1 MQVFNVKVS
10 TRGNVRT
17 EPKTYHVP
25 AHHQEDFVYTI
36 HPDNEKKYDL
46 EAIKIKGAAFT
57 KQKINSKT
65 ILMHD
70 DNSRYHEKGD
80 TKYKYEVFVKP
91 VEGGKLLKED
101 PTIVNQ

>member
-25 AHHQEDFVYTI
+25 AHRQEDFIYTI
-36 HPDNEKKYDL
+36 DPRNEDKYDL
-46 EAIKIKGAAFT
+46 EEIDIQGTPFT
-57 KQKINSKT
+57 QDRINKKT
-65 ILMHD
+65 IHVHD
-70 DNSRYHEKGD
+70 DNLMHYKHGD
-80 TKYKYEVFVKP
+80 TNYKYTVFVKP
-91 VEGGKLLKED
+91 VEGGESLVED